1 MSVSHPRPKIL
12 MADHSRNDFV
22 MPASVTSDIFSLGIL
37 EHSGIE
43 IDVAR
48 LVVWTRWYFR

>member
-22 MPASVTSDIFSLGIL
+22 MPASVTSDIFSPGIG